1 MFDIH
6 ILIFLQT
13 FIGIIDY
20 HIIFKDK
27 KLSFTK
33 ILCNYFLSI
42 IFNIQNNKNEKN
54 IEVKIKNLKRY
65 IKPVKIKLCNK
76 NTIILIKNIFKLC
89 KIELNNED
97 KIILITKLKLIFV
110 YN

>member
-13 FIGIIDY
+13 FIRIIDY
-20 HIIFKDK
+20 NIIFKDK

-42 IFNIQNNKNEKN
+42 IFNI
-54 IEVKIKNLKRY
+54 
-65 IKPVKIKLCNK
+65 
-76 NTIILIKNIFKLC
+76 
-89 KIELNNED
+89 
-97 KIILITKLKLIFV
+97 
-110 YN
+110 